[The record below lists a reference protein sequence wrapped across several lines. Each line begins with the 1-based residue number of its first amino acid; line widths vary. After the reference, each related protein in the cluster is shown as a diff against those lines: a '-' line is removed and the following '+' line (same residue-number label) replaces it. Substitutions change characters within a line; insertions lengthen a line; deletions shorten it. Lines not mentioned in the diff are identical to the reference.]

1 MNKSFTVNEILD
13 YINNDGILL
22 KDSSSLNDYVEDLSK
37 LIGKV
42 AELLFG
48 EEQAEK
54 EDIHSIISRMNE
66 LANDKGYQE
75 IMLSGKRLRL

>member
-1 MNKSFTVNEILD
+1 MNESFTVDGILD
-13 YINNDGILL
+13 YINNDGVLL
-22 KDSSSLNDYVEDLSK
+22 ENSSSLNDYVEDLSK

-54 EDIHSIISRMNE
+54 EDIHSI
-66 LANDKGYQE
+66 LAE
-75 IMLSGKRLRL
+75 